1 MKLETF
7 RIERYFAEHE
17 FTARRLLSASD
28 CESVTLTELLGL
40 ADDETRALWERLWL
54 GYTESAGHPL
64 LREEIA
70 GLYGLSAEDMLVAA
84 PEEAIFVAMNALLE
98 PGDEVVVTWP
108 AYQSLAEIARAI
120 GCRVLRWEL
129 RVKNGRWA
137 LDPDEL
143 AALLSPRTK
152 LVVANFPHNPTGY
165 LPARAEWEE
174 VVRMTAER
182 GVTLFSDEMYRWLEY
197 HEGQTL
203 SAACEMAEKAVTL
216 GGVSKSLGLPG
227 LRIGWLATRDR
238 SLLRRA
244 SEIKDYT
251 TICSSAPSEILAL
264 MGLRARDWLVG
275 RRAGEPAGG
284 GEALRAPAHEVRVA
298 TAHGRTGRVPALAGR
313 GPDAGVGGRER
324 ARARGHDRAGGDV
337 RDARSLPGWAGA
349 ARVPSGA
356 RGALTTKDRRRK
368 GAQRPSARL
377 REPSFLWSFVVTVC
391 SPLRTAGSGGGR

>member
-275 RRAGEPAGG
+275 RNVAIVLANLREAEKHFGHRRTKYEWLPPMAGP
-284 GEALRAPAHEVRVA
+284 VA
-298 TAHGRTGRVPALAGR
+298 FPRW
-313 GPDAGVGGRER
+313 AGVGGRDR